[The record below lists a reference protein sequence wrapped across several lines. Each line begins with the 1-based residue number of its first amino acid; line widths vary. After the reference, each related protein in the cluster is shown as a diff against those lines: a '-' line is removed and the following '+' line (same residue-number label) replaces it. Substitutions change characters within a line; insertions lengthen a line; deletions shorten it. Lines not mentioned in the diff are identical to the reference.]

1 MITAEE
7 REKPSP
13 FSLSCEKCAHV
24 KVCSVFRAI
33 APLLQS
39 FGDAKPF
46 EPEKLA
52 TICREYAN
60 SEIIT
65 ILKEA

>member
-1 MITAEE
+1 MYK
-7 REKPSP
+7 RQ
-13 FSLSCEKCAHV
+13 KCAHV

-52 TICREYAN
+52 TICREYVN